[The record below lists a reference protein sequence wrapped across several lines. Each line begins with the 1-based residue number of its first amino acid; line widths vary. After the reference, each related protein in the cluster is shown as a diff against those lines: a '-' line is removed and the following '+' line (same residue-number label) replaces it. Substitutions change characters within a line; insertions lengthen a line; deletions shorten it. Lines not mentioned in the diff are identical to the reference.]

1 MPNQST
7 LAGTQSH
14 PDGRHGGERGCDT
27 DQAADDALGD
37 CNASGALR
45 NAISRTRFSI
55 PLTAHACLVPLSLF
69 RSFPFTVSCLPFT
82 LVTAT
87 ALITGAT
94 EGIGRATAIALGKA
108 GYRVGVVAR
117 TEAKVR
123 QLVAHLKEEGI
134 EAAGAA
140 ADVGQAEPVER
151 AVAQLQKALG
161 EVDLLV
167 NNAGVLIAKPF
178 EELTLDDWDTTMAV
192 NVRSLYLMS
201 RAVLPAMRRRKRGT
215 IVNVASLAGR
225 NGFAGGTAY
234 SASKHAVLGFSRS
247 LMLEV
252 RKENIRVI
260 AICPGSVD
268 TGMLRDQTML
278 KSNPDRILQPEDVA
292 DTIVQALRL
301 PERALV
307 SELDVRPTNP

>member
-1 MPNQST
+1 MST
-7 LAGTQSH
+7 T
-14 PDGRHGGERGCDT
+14 
-27 DQAADDALGD
+27 
-37 CNASGALR
+37 
-45 NAISRTRFSI
+45 
-55 PLTAHACLVPLSLF
+55 
-69 RSFPFTVSCLPFT
+69 
-82 LVTAT
+82 
-87 ALITGAT
+87 LITGAT
-94 EGIGRATAIALGKA
+94 EGIGRATALAFGKA

-117 TEAKVR
+117 TESKVR
-123 QLVAHLKEEGI
+123 QLVTHLKEEGI

-140 ADVGQAEPVER
+140 ADVGQPEPVKR
-151 AVAQLQKALG
+151 AVGELTGSLG
-161 EVDLLV
+161 EIDVLV

-178 EELTLDDWDTTMAV
+178 EELTLDDWDTTMAT

-234 SASKHAVLGFSRS
+234 TASKHAVLGFSRS
-247 LMLEV
+247 LMLEL

-278 KSNPDRILQPEDVA
+278 KSDPSRILKPEDVA
-292 DTIVQALRL
+292 ETILHSVTL

-307 SELDVRPTNP
+307 SELDIRPTNP

>member
-1 MPNQST
+1 MRAGLLGVGGPPDRAFSVEPNGSQ
-7 LAGTQSH
+7 LI
-14 PDGRHGGERGCDT
+14 DGYLIT
-27 DQAADDALGD
+27 AYALV
-37 CNASGALR
+37 SPPYR
-45 NAISRTRFSI
+45 
-55 PLTAHACLVPLSLF
+55 LTA
-69 RSFPFTVSCLPFT
+69 LPPT
-82 LVTAT
+82 LTPMPST

-94 EGIGRATAIALGKA
+94 EGIGRATAMALGKA
-108 GYRVGVVAR
+108 GYRVGVVSR
-117 TEAKVR
+117 TESKVR
-123 QLVAHLKEEGI
+123 QVVAHLKEEGI
-134 EAAGAA
+134 EAAGTA
-140 ADVGQAEPVER
+140 ADVGQPDAARR
-151 AVAQLQKALG
+151 AVGELTGALG
-161 EVDLLV
+161 EIDVLV

-178 EELTLDDWDTTMAV
+178 EELTLDDWDVTMAT

-278 KSNPDRILQPEDVA
+278 KSDPNRILKPEDVA
-292 DTIVQALRL
+292 EAILHSITL
-301 PERALV
+301 PDRALV
-307 SELDVRPTNP
+307 SELDIRPTNP